1 MKKSILVLISVV
13 IFAAN
18 TFAVTV
24 PAAVQKAFDQK
35 FPKATEVKWGKENAT
50 EYEANFKTNGVNASA
65 NFSDKGIWLETETEI
80 PVAQLPAAVATAIKK
95 QFPQSV
101 ITGADKIENS
111 KNETHFE
118 ADLKTGSKTKEVLF
132 NADGTIIKQ

>member
-1 MKKSILVLISVV
+1 MKNSILLLISVV
-13 IFAAN
+13 YFAAN
-18 TFAVTV
+18 SFAVTV

-35 FPKATEVKWGKENAT
+35 FPQATEVKWDKENSS
-50 EYEANFKTNGVNASA
+50 EYEANFKINGVSASA

-80 PVAQLPAAVATAIKK
+80 PVAQLPEAVTSAIKK

-118 ADLKTGSKTKEVLF
+118 ADLKTGSKTKEVVF
-132 NADGTIIKQ
+132 NADGTVIK